1 MFDILKTVILVHI
14 IAYIS
19 DIILIG
25 IVAYL
30 FTNSINTSI
39 GIALISYLIM
49 WIKNSIFN
57 KYFLS

>member
-14 IAYIS
+14 IGYIS

-30 FTNSINTSI
+30 FTNSINASI

-49 WIKNSIFN
+49 WIKNSILN